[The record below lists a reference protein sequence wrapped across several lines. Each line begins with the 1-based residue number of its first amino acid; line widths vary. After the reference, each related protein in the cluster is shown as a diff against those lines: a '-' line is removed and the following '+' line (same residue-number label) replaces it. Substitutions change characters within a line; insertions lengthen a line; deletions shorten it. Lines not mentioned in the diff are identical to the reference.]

1 MYDLML
7 SFTTYVIGTSRLR
20 VLYILLYLGYIRYLD
35 SPTQLLLQLA
45 VSMLCD
51 RCCIRTTVISMD
63 IFFSSLY
70 ARYVLVP
77 VHRFGI
83 LLCTTTVTL
92 L

>member
-1 MYDLML
+1 
-7 SFTTYVIGTSRLR
+7 
-20 VLYILLYLGYIRYLD
+20 
-35 SPTQLLLQLA
+35 
-45 VSMLCD
+45 MLCD

-83 LLCTTTVTL
+83 LLSTNTTVTL